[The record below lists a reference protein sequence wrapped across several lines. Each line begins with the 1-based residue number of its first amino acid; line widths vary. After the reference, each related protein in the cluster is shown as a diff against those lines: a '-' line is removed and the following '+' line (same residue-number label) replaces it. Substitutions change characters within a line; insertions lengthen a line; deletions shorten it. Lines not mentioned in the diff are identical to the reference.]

1 MAKTKGRS
9 RALRATAFLGAA
21 ALLLV
26 SPTGPGTALRGPSA
40 VWTAEDW
47 SVLDG
52 KVRWAIAE
60 GLDTLPVGE
69 AVGKLAVSFAGA
81 TYTPGTLEP
90 PGPER
95 LVVNLRE
102 FDCVTFVENVLAL
115 VRFAREDGVDA
126 LEDPSAARARY
137 ERYLTDLR
145 YRGGVI
151 DGYPSRLHYF
161 SEWLSDNAA
170 RDNLRLVTP
179 RPSKDPEP
187 IRFMST
193 HPGSYRQLAD
203 STVLTA
209 IRAMEDRLNR
219 AGPRLF
225 VPKDRIAAVA
235 RDIATGDV
243 NAATSTVRGLDVAH
257 PGIAVWR
264 DGRLHL
270 VHAPLVGN
278 GG

>member
-1 MAKTKGRS
+1 M
-9 RALRATAFLGAA
+9 
-21 ALLLV
+21 
-26 SPTGPGTALRGPSA
+26 
-40 VWTAEDW
+40 WTPEDW
-47 SVLDG
+47 NVLDA
-52 KVRWAIAE
+52 KVRWAIAA

-69 AVGKLAVSFAGA
+69 AVGRLAVSFAGA

-115 VRFAREDGVDA
+115 ARFAREGGVDA
-126 LEDPSAARARY
+126 LADPSAAKARY

-161 SEWLSDNAA
+161 SEWLSDNAT
-170 RDNLRLVTP
+170 RGTLRLVTP
-179 RPSKDPEP
+179 RAREDSEP

-193 HPGSYRQLAD
+193 HPKSYRQLAD
-203 STVLTA
+203 SAVLA
-209 IRAMEDRLNR
+209 SIRATEDRLNR

-225 VPKDRIAAVA
+225 VPQDRIGAVA
-235 RDIATGDV
+235 GDIATGDV
-243 NAATSTVRGLDVAH
+243 IAATSTVPGLDVAH
-257 PGIAVWR
+257 TGIAVWR
-264 DGRLHL
+264 AGRLHL
-270 VHAPLVGN
+270 VHAPLVGKVVEVSERPLEDRIRSIPSQDGIMVARPIIGT
-278 GG
+278 GGRSATR